1 MKRMLAV
8 GAAMAVCLAF
18 CTPVRQDNYAVVGA
32 YFDTALDAERYV
44 VALDAC
50 RGSQAV
56 PDGPGD
62 QPADHVARVSARR

>member
-18 CTPVRQDNYAVVGA
+18 CTPVRQDDYAVVGA
-32 YFDTALDAERYV
+32 NVDTTLDAQRSV

-62 QPADHVARVSARR
+62 QPAGHVARVSARR